1 MARRLGLGI
10 GAGKA
15 KASATRYE
23 KTPEIGPF
31 VNPNAPKHYT
41 DNSYEDMYRWRAPQP
56 ERDKYGDLGQGDGF
70 KSIYGDSRVYVNPEK
85 GSDNFQWFGGERRPK
100 TQQEYDV
107 EWRTKFNDLNMKRQV
122 ERQNWEIGQ
131 ARKQQDEESAAYQA
145 EMERLQRE
153 YAKQRKEM
161 ARRMEEQRI
170 AAENQLAASKAK
182 GNKSARP
189 EASAYEG
196 EPSERRGGGDDG
208 GASGTL
214 LTRPGEKPTLGKRG
228 RLGSKTLLGG

>member
-10 GAGKA
+10 GTGKA

-56 ERDKYGDLGQGDGF
+56 ERDKYTDLGNQPKF
-70 KSIYGDSRVYVNPEK
+70 QSNYGSDVHVNPYK

-107 EWRTKFNDLNMKRQV
+107 EYQAKWNRLQANKQT
-122 ERQNWEIGQ
+122 EWQNWEIGE
-131 ARKQQDEESAAYQA
+131 ARKQAEKEAADAQAQLDELMRQY
-145 EMERLQRE
+145 
-153 YAKQRKEM
+153 YKQRKEM
-161 ARRMEEQRI
+161 ARQMEAQRI
-170 AAENQLAASKAK
+170 AAQNQMAAAKGK
-182 GNKSARP
+182 GNKATRP
-189 EASAYEG
+189 ETGAYEG

-228 RLGSKTLLGG
+228 SLGSKTLLGG